1 MNINH
6 NLLHISKLRNWPELA
21 RKKIELTDNW
31 PKIFISIDF
40 HYLHNQKFFFHS
52 SNSVPFIYV
61 HKNFKQTLSFHTCN
75 SNTRYSSNTSEKITN
90 WRRKKMRVDR
100 LFARCKL
107 NRNTRCVLTEYIRLR
122 IVMRLLLVS
131 RYEAVAG
138 DPTRYRHNYT
148 HVFYLVENRLY
159 FVLLLLLLLL
169 PSSPPSS

>member
-1 MNINH
+1 MNQ
-6 NLLHISKLRNWPELA
+6 NLYQHRFLLSAQPKVFFFIHQILFLLFMFTKISNKLFLFTLA
-21 RKKIELTDNW
+21 TQTLVIHRTLRKKI
-31 PKIFISIDF
+31 I
-40 HYLHNQKFFFHS
+40 
-52 SNSVPFIYV
+52 
-61 HKNFKQTLSFHTCN
+61 
-75 SNTRYSSNTSEKITN
+75 N

-107 NRNTRCVLTEYIRLR
+107 NRNEFDHCSFGWAADTQCVVTAYIRLR
-122 IVMRLLLVS
+122 IVMRLLLVW

-169 PSSPPSS
+169 LLLPSSPPSS